1 MNEGAVKSTIHGTFV
16 VVNGKGVLILGDSG
30 SGKSDRALSLI
41 SKGHK
46 LVADDVVVLGI
57 KGRKLIGEAPK
68 RFIGLLNIRGIGV
81 IDVIKLFGEDAY
93 QAKAPIDSVVE
104 IVKGGN
110 PGGEHQIGSI
120 ETEIFGVLLQKFT
133 FVDDSTRDLAV
144 LIETATRLLDR
155 PEALRTLVSL

>member
-1 MNEGAVKSTIHGTFV
+1 MNEGAVKSTIHGTLV
-16 VVNGKGVLILGDSG
+16 VINGKGVLILGDSG
-30 SGKSDRALSLI
+30 SGKSDRALTLI

-104 IVKGGN
+104 IVKGDNHGE
-110 PGGEHQIGSI
+110 EHQVGSI
-120 ETEIFGVLLQKFT
+120 EAEFFGILLKKFT
-133 FVDDSTRDLAV
+133 VVDDSTRDLAV